1 MGNSNCKEVK
11 GDSPWSTGQQID
23 VNERRQKYFVNGVG
37 DTLEKLNS
45 LPRFISRQNM
55 GKLLCYNELFKMTE
69 NVLGSIL
76 ECGVYY
82 GNGFM
87 TYANIA
93 AALEPYNYQCKVV
106 GFDTFE
112 GDVGLT
118 SEDRVNPLV
127 KRHEGD
133 YNAEGSYTDL
143 REAIEIYDG
152 DRPLNHMEKLELVDG
167 DLTQTAPKY
176 VEDNP
181 SLTVRVLHLSVN
193 IYQPT
198 KAALENFYP
207 LMPKGSVVAIHGINH
222 SASGATRAIKEVVGD
237 INNLELKVFDYY
249 PNITYFVV

>member
-1 MGNSNCKEVK
+1 M
-11 GDSPWSTGQQID
+11 D